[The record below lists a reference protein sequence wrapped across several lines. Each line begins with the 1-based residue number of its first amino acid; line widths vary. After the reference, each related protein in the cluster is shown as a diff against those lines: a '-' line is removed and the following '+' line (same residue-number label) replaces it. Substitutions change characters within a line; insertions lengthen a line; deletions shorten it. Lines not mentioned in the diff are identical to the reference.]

1 MIMLH
6 SSHLSICVLNKGNN
20 FCLLSKAGLSVVIVE
35 EQYFDY
41 AGVVVFVAVFVVV
54 VFVIVFVI
62 VMVGIPILEY
72 SALLLPFVLSR
83 VIV

>member
-1 MIMLH
+1 M
-6 SSHLSICVLNKGNN
+6 SICVLNKGNN
-20 FCLLSKAGLSVVIVE
+20 FCLLSLAGLSVVIIE

-41 AGVVVFVAVFVVV
+41 AGVV

-62 VMVGIPILEY
+62 VMVGIPIFEY
-72 SALLLPFVLSR
+72 SAILLPFVLYR

>member
-20 FCLLSKAGLSVVIVE
+20 FCLLSKAGLSVVIIE

-41 AGVVVFVAVFVVV
+41 AGVVVFVVVFVVV
-54 VFVIVFVI
+54 VVIVFVI

>member
-20 FCLLSKAGLSVVIVE
+20 FCLLSKAGLSVVIIE

-41 AGVVVFVAVFVVV
+41 AGVVVFVV